1 MHKIAEKEFTLDDF
15 SYEHL
20 YTKGAP
26 TRNDDGKIFED
37 ESCSE
42 LGFDHIGAFIEVI
55 KSLNWARE
63 DYIKHK
69 NKRDWWQMI
78 QLLPSSY
85 NQKRSIFINGEVLL
99 NIYNQRWG
107 HKLDEW
113 REVCF
118 FIEECPYWDFIEPGV
133 FIKVKGE

>member
-1 MHKIAEKEFTLDDF
+1 MHKIAEKKFTLDDF

-20 YTKGAP
+20 YTNGAP

-42 LGFDHIGAFIEVI
+42 LGFDHIGALIEVI

-85 NQKRSIFINGEVLL
+85 NQKRSIFMNGKVLL

-107 HKLDEW
+107 T
-113 REVCF
+113 
-118 FIEECPYWDFIEPGV
+118 
-133 FIKVKGE
+133 